1 MILIAALRW
10 ALLAELVS
18 GDVVFPDFNI
28 TTGLV
33 FNADAATS
41 NCGPNIYHAYG
52 DVQGKNDQFNLGNFS
67 VEYSENNDLIN
78 ELTIVTNEASTDE
91 VVNQDLASFL
101 NRNDTLPSPT
111 NCSVR
116 IRLTPS
122 GTL

>member
-1 MILIAALRW
+1 MYYCRFLCLSSLARLVLADIA
-10 ALLAELVS
+10 
-18 GDVVFPDFNI
+18 FPDFNI

-33 FNADAATS
+33 FNTDAATS

-52 DVQGKNDQFNLGNFS
+52 EVQGKDDQFNLGNFS

-78 ELTIVTNEASTDE
+78 ELTISTNVAATDE
-91 VVNQDLASFL
+91 IVNQDLASFL

-111 NCSVR
+111 NCTLR

-122 GTL
+122 GMI